1 MAARAVRPR
10 EQLIAALVPD
20 STQRRP
26 QPARLPTLPEPRL
39 PVESGPDL
47 LIGAVRI
54 DRTGRVNERL
64 LLRALG
70 WNPGRRLALD
80 TLHGLIVIAPEPSG
94 PHAIDARG
102 ALTLPAAARHLCG
115 IEPDRPL
122 VLAASIREQLL
133 IVHPGTTVAHLLTGH
148 YRDIT
153 GLDHDA

>member
-1 MAARAVRPR
+1 M
-10 EQLIAALVPD
+10 IAALVPD
-20 STQRRP
+20 STQRHP
-26 QPARLPTLPEPRL
+26 QPARLPALPEPRL

-64 LLRALG
+64 LFRALG
-70 WNPGRRLALD
+70 WHPGRRLSLD
-80 TLHGLIVIAPEPSG
+80 TLHGLIVIAPDPSG
-94 PHAIDARG
+94 QHVIDARG
-102 ALTLPAAARHLCG
+102 ALTLPAAARHMCG

-122 VLAASIREQLL
+122 VLAASIHERLL
-133 IVHPGTTVAHLLTGH
+133 IVHPGTTVARLLTEH